1 MRRRVLLPSLLLV
14 VAVTAACAPTKKGA
28 PPGGVVL
35 WGDSFGEQVAPLLPY
50 EEHYFGG
57 TAPCH
62 WLPEIRWHA
71 AVRPPAVAVLLF
83 AGSTMP
89 CGGLDRYVPDTLE
102 AIRVLEAAGTCVF
115 VLAAP
120 CVKPGPGVPEVNP
133 IYTSGGVP
141 LAWGPHDSVCPGG
154 VYTEAYRLS
163 DQHLNAT
170 GVARFAYE
178 IRALAG

>member
-1 MRRRVLLPSLLLV
+1 MRCRILLPSLLLV
-14 VAVTAACAPTKKGA
+14 IAVAAACGPVKKGA
-28 PPGGVVL
+28 PQGGVVL

-50 EEHYFGG
+50 EEHVFGG

-71 AVRPPAVAVLLF
+71 AARPPAVALLLF
-83 AGSTMP
+83 GGSTMP

-102 AIRVLEAAGTCVF
+102 AIRILEAAGTRVF
-115 VLAAP
+115 VVAAP
-120 CVKPGPGVPEVNP
+120 CQPNGPAPSTPVYV
-133 IYTSGGVP
+133 SGGVP
-141 LAWGPHDSVCPGG
+141 LAWSPHDSVCPPGWPTYIRDDG
-154 VYTEAYRLS
+154 HLTEP
-163 DQHLNAT
+163 D